1 MQTEREAVM
10 SEFRMGSI
18 RVLITS
24 DLLARGIDVQQ
35 NAVVINYDIPSH
47 LETYIHRYG
56 RTGRF
61 GRNGII
67 INFTTNNDLKLI
79 NEISEKCD
87 LIISPLPSKD
97 FMEVDAPAVIADIP
111 IDYDNIKFVS
121 N

>member
-1 MQTEREAVM
+1 MEALERTNIM
-10 SEFRMGSI
+10 KNFRSGKSRI
-18 RVLITS
+18 LIATN
-24 DLLARGIDVQQ
+24 LLARGIDVQQ

-67 INFTTNNDLKLI
+67 INFTTNYDLKLI

-87 LIISPLPSKD
+87 LIISPLPSSK
-97 FMEVDAPAVIADIP
+97 ILKL
-111 IDYDNIKFVS
+111 YNI